1 MRKKQLRTA
10 SKRRRKA
17 VHIPGGKAGR
27 NAGRRRKA
35 EMRKDKGRRA

>member
-1 MRKKQLRTA
+1 MRKKELRTA

-27 NAGRRRKA
+27 NAARRRKA
-35 EMRKDKGRRA
+35 EMRMATGRRA